1 MPQTYTPIASQTL
14 TSNQAAVTFSSIPS
28 TYTDLIL
35 ISNIQQTATNNG
47 TLRING
53 DTGTNYSWTFLAGNG
68 TSALSTRG
76 SNKTS
81 IQMDNWSGP
90 QPAGSTFQL
99 NYVQIMNYANTV
111 TNKTIMARSGSGGN
125 ATEAVV
131 GLWRN
136 TAAITSLSIQIDVSG
151 NVLAGS
157 NFVLYGI
164 KAA

>member
-1 MPQTYTPIASQTL
+1 MPQTYVPLASQTL

-35 ISNIQQTATNNG
+35 ISNIQQTAANNG

-53 DTGTNYSWTFLAGNG
+53 DTGTNYSWSFLAGNG
-68 TSALSTRG
+68 TSALSTRAATK
-76 SNKTS
+76 NS

-90 QPAGSTFQL
+90 QSAGSTFQL
-99 NYVQIMNYANTV
+99 NYVQIMNYSNT
-111 TNKTIMARSGSGGN
+111 TTYKTVIARSGSGGN

-157 NFVLYGI
+157 NFTLYGI
-164 KAA
+164 LKA